1 MKVIGLCGRSGSGKG
16 YVCERLEALGVPC
29 VDTDAVYRRL
39 TSPAKKRRALVSEL
53 CRAFGKQVVAPDNSL
68 DRSALGEIVFADAAA
83 LASLDRIAHKYI
95 LAEVRRILARYEKN
109 GVAIAC
115 VDAPLLFESG
125 FDAECDLT
133 VCVTASEET
142 RLRRIM
148 RRDGI
153 DEQAARR
160 RLASQKSD
168 DELRSLCDA
177 VIVNDGD
184 DAALDKS
191 IAALIS
197 SLSDE
202 DLPNDIVI
210 SQPPTEAHDSGKK
223 DFPAERP
230 EP

>member
-29 VDTDAVYRRL
+29 IDTDAVYRRL
-39 TSPAKKRRALVSEL
+39 TAPAKRRRALVSEL
-53 CRAFGKQVVAPDNSL
+53 ARAFGEKVVAPDNSL
-68 DRSALGEIVFADAAA
+68 DRRALAGIVFADESA

-95 LAEVRRILARYEKN
+95 LAEVRRILARYEK
-109 GVAIAC
+109 GGAQLAC
-115 VDAPLLFESG
+115 VDAPVLFESG
-125 FDAECDLT
+125 FDAKCDVT

-168 DELRSLCDA
+168 DELRSLCDV

-184 DAALDKS
+184 DEALDES
-191 IAALIS
+191 ISALVS
-197 SLSDE
+197 SLTDKE
-202 DLPNDIVI
+202 
-210 SQPPTEAHDSGKK
+210 
-223 DFPAERP
+223 
-230 EP
+230 